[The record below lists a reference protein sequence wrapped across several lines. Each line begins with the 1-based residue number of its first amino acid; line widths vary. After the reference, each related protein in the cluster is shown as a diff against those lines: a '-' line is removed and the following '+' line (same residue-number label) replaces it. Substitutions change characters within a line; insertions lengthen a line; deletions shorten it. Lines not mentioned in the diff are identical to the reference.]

1 MKPNGL
7 WVSDED
13 EFGWRSWC
21 IEENFRLDMLTHVHE
36 VTLSN
41 TANILVLETP
51 GLIREFTIDHG
62 REQPRPSGR
71 RGACWRGSGR
81 RCGGSDLGHRSRSAA
96 RRLTRS
102 ERTRIFLIDAREAC
116 RYGRTMTAPPEP
128 ALMRELRARIQEL
141 EHQNTDL
148 ARQVADLERHNKELR
163 EAVAALLAPDGNGP
177 DAASQ
182 MKVDQR

>member
-1 MKPNGL
+1 MVHP
-7 WVSDED
+7 
-13 EFGWRSWC
+13 
-21 IEENFRLDMLTHVHE
+21 EENFRLDMLTLVHE

-62 REQPRPSGR
+62 RKQPRPERQARSLLARLQGG
-71 RGACWRGSGR
+71 GA
-81 RCGGSDLGHRSRSAA
+81 GGLISDTGAEAPRADVNSIGANQNFPA
-96 RRLTRS
+96 
-102 ERTRIFLIDAREAC
+102 IDAREAY

-128 ALMRELRARIQEL
+128 ALMRELRARVQEL

-163 EAVAALLAPDGNGP
+163 EAVAALLTPDP
-177 DAASQ
+177 PSQASQ
-182 MKVDQR
+182 KQEGHFM